1 MKCVYYLGTLNAWS
15 QWCNRPKMNG
25 GQVEMVLVKSED
37 NQDLDMEWVALI
49 QNARSLGFSKDDVRK
64 VLLCLTE
71 SKTNDI
77 QETAV

>member
-1 MKCVYYLGTLNAWS
+1 
-15 QWCNRPKMNG
+15 MNG